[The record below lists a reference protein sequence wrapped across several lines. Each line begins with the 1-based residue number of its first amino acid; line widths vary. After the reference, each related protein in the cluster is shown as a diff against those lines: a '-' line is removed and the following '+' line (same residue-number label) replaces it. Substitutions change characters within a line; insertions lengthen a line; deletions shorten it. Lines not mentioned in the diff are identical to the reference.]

1 MYEINIKDISAL
13 ILAGGKSRR
22 MGRDKGLLK
31 YQGKSLCGHII
42 EAVAPCCSE
51 LFIVTKHPEYA
62 RFGIPLLTDN
72 YSNKGPL
79 AGIEA
84 GLMASSKLY
93 QLVLS
98 CDMPLLSSTILKK
111 LCVQA
116 SDTKTICHFND
127 QDRIQPL
134 PGLYPTNLVSIL
146 QKSIHENQLSLSGF
160 LKNQA
165 CQAIDL
171 TAQEKKQ
178 LLNINN
184 LSDYHQLNHDH

>member
-42 EAVAPCCSE
+42 EAVLPCCSE
-51 LFIVTKHPEYA
+51 LFIVSNHPEYTS
-62 RFGIPLLTDN
+62 FGFPLLSDN

-84 GLMASSKLY
+84 GLEASTKSF

-98 CDMPLLSSTILKK
+98 CDMPLLSSSLIKK

-146 QKSIHENQLSLSGF
+146 QKSIHENQLSLSVF